1 MFLRG
6 ILFGWLS
13 MQLLSAGSAEEFRAA
28 WVASV
33 YNLNFPSRAGLG
45 EGEQKA
51 EIRFIVQTAS
61 RNGLNALMVQV
72 RPEGDALYESH
83 LEPWSRYLTG
93 TQGASPGYDPLE
105 TFIQE
110 GRKEGVAIHAWI
122 NPYRAATNAA
132 AQRAPSHEVNEL
144 RDGVRRIGS
153 SLWLDPGDPEVEA
166 HLIRVVRDLVSR
178 YPVAGVVLDD
188 YFYPYPGNGYARG
201 MFPDAGT
208 YGRYRAGGGSLE
220 IGRWRRQ
227 NVNRLIHDIQSV
239 VKSARPGALFGVSP
253 FGIYTKGKP
262 PEVSADLDQ
271 LNDLYSDPVAW
282 IKNGWVDYISP
293 QLYWK
298 DGGPQS
304 YSLLL
309 RWWRSREVNPR
320 SIPVYPS
327 IALER
332 MGAGYGWPSSEIE
345 RQLSLEKSINP
356 RGNGGFVLWNIGQL
370 MRNQKGVAIIV
381 ASEGSAGR

>member
-1 MFLRG
+1 L
-6 ILFGWLS
+6 LGWLS

-122 NPYRAATNAA
+122 NPYRAATNAV

-153 SLWLDPGDPEVEA
+153 SLWLDPGDPEVEG

-188 YFYPYPGNGYARG
+188 YFYPYPGSGYARG

-208 YGRYRAGGGSLE
+208 YGRYRAGGGRLE
-220 IGRWRRQ
+220 IGGWRRQ

-253 FGIYTKGKP
+253 FGIYTKGEP

-293 QLYWK
+293 QLYWR

-304 YSLLL
+304 YSVLL

-345 RQLSLEKSINP
+345 RQLSLEKSIKP

-370 MRNQKGVAIIV
+370 MRNQKGVATVV
-381 ASEGSAGR
+381 ASEVSAGR

>member
-6 ILFGWLS
+6 ILLGWLS
-13 MQLLSAGSAEEFRAA
+13 MQLLSAGYADEFRAA

-93 TQGASPGYDPLE
+93 RQGVSPGYDPLE
-105 TFIQE
+105 TFIRE
-110 GRKEGVAIHAWI
+110 GRKAGVAIHAWI

-153 SLWLDPGDPEVEA
+153 SLWLDPGDPGVEE
-166 HLIRVVRDLVSR
+166 HLIRVVRDLVRR

-201 MFPDAGT
+201 TFPDAGT
-208 YGRYRAGGGSLE
+208 YGRYRAGGGRLE
-220 IGRWRRQ
+220 IDGWRRQ

-239 VKSARPGALFGVSP
+239 VKLERPGALFGVSP
-253 FGIYTKGKP
+253 FGIYTKGEP

-271 LNDLYSDPVAW
+271 LHDLYSDPVAW
-282 IKNGWVDYISP
+282 LKNGWVDYVSP
-293 QLYWK
+293 QLYWR

-304 YSLLL
+304 YSVLL
-309 RWWRSREVNPR
+309 RWWRSTEVNPHL
-320 SIPVYPS
+320 IPVYPS

-332 MGAGYGWPSSEIE
+332 MGAGYGWPSSEIA
-345 RQLSLEKSINP
+345 RQLSLEKSIRP

-370 MRNQKGVAIIV
+370 MRNQKGVATIV
-381 ASEGSAGR
+381 AEVHASR